1 MTRMVGSTFGVAAL
15 GAIIATVGRGQLAT
29 RLPHVSS
36 GARAQLVEQ
45 LGSGASTTHLAPTVQ
60 TALNETYVYALSKG
74 LYAIGALA
82 LLGALLAWTL
92 VRDRGAA
99 QLAPASAQ
107 PAEPAPALEP
117 SARVQEP
124 ETIPA

>member
-1 MTRMVGSTFGVAAL
+1 M
-15 GAIIATVGRGQLAT
+15 
-29 RLPHVSS
+29 
-36 GARAQLVEQ
+36 
-45 LGSGASTTHLAPTVQ
+45 Q

-99 QLAPASAQ
+99 QLAPASTQ